1 MGWITAE
8 QALHVLQVRPQT
20 LYAQVS
26 RHAIRSRPDPADPR
40 RSLYHAQDVQQQAAR
55 RAGRR
60 RDQAIAA
67 ATIRWGDPVL
77 DTGLS
82 TVSQGRLCFRG
93 RDAVTWSHSA
103 TLEEVAELLWQARP
117 AWPPATTPHRPCRPA
132 PAAPALTRALQ
143 ALAERAAHDP
153 ATLGAQ
159 ADTLAPQAASVLMT
173 VAEAL
178 IGDTPAPAPGHPLH
192 LRLARQWGCP
202 QAAELIRQALV
213 LLADHELNASTFATR
228 VTASTGA
235 ALSAC
240 VLSGLAT
247 LSGPLHGGAVARV
260 QALVDT
266 ALAHGAEAALAPA
279 LQSGRLY
286 PAFGHPLYPE
296 GDVRAQALLASLMAA
311 SGRLPPGFAE
321 LQALALQRAGEHP
334 TVDFA
339 LAALARHHGWPA
351 DGPFTVFA
359 LSRCVGWLAHAIEQ
373 VQQGALIRPRAR
385 YVGPP
390 LVKSPEAS
398 EPRDTDPKPRP
409 VSRWHP

>member
-77 DTGLS
+77 DTSLS
-82 TVSQGRLCFRG
+82 TVSQGRLCFCG
-93 RDAVTWSHSA
+93 RDAVAWSHCA
-103 TLEEVAELLWQARP
+103 TLEDVAELLWQASP
-117 AWPPATTPHRPCRPA
+117 AWPLANEAHRPSPS

-153 ATLGAQ
+153 STLGAR
-159 ADTLAPQAASVLMT
+159 ADSLAPQAASVLMT
-173 VAEAL
+173 LAEAL
-178 IGDTPAPAPGHPLH
+178 IGDAPARAPGRPLH
-192 LRLARQWGCP
+192 QRLAEQWGCP
-202 QAAELIRQALV
+202 QAAEVIRQALV

-240 VLSGLAT
+240 VLSGLAA

-279 LQSGRLY
+279 LQRGRLY
-286 PAFGHPLYPE
+286 PAFGHPLYPD
-296 GDVRAQALLASLMAA
+296 GDVRAQALLSSLMAS

-390 LVKSPEAS
+390 LAKPPLAS
-398 EPRDTDPKPRP
+398 GPDDTRPTPRP
-409 VSRWHP
+409 PSRWHP

>member
-77 DTGLS
+77 DTRLS
-82 TVSQGRLCFRG
+82 TVNQGRLCFRG
-93 RDAVTWSHSA
+93 RDAVAWSKSA

-117 AWPPATTPHRPCRPA
+117 AWPLANAPHRPS

-159 ADTLAPQAASVLMT
+159 ADSLAPQAASVLMT
-173 VAEAL
+173 VAAAL
-178 IGDTPAPAPGHPLH
+178 IDDAPAQAQGRPLH
-192 LRLARQWGCP
+192 QRLAQQWGCP

-247 LSGPLHGGAVARV
+247 LSGPLHGGAVAQV

-266 ALAHGAEAALAPA
+266 TLAQGAEAALAPA

-286 PAFGHPLYPE
+286 PAFGHPLYPD
-296 GDVRAQALLASLMAA
+296 GDVRAQTLLASLMA
-311 SGRLPPGFAE
+311 SGGRLPPGFAE
-321 LQALALQRAGEHP
+321 LQTLALQRAGEHP

-339 LAALARHHGWPA
+339 LAALARQHGWPA

-385 YVGPP
+385 YVGPALAEATEASAP
-390 LVKSPEAS
+390 RPEA
-398 EPRDTDPKPRP
+398 RTI
-409 VSRWHP
+409 SRWHP

>member
-77 DTGLS
+77 DTRLS
-82 TVSQGRLCFRG
+82 TVNQGRLCFRG
-93 RDAVTWSHSA
+93 RDAVAWSKSA

-117 AWPPATTPHRPCRPA
+117 AWPLASASHRPS

-159 ADTLAPQAASVLMT
+159 ADSLAPQAASVLMT

-178 IGDTPAPAPGHPLH
+178 IGDAPAPAQGRPLH
-192 LRLARQWGCP
+192 QRLAQQWGCP
-202 QAAELIRQALV
+202 QAAEFIRQALV

-247 LSGPLHGGAVARV
+247 LSGPLHGGAVAQV

-266 ALAHGAEAALAPA
+266 TLAQGAEAALAPA

-286 PAFGHPLYPE
+286 PAFGHPLYPD
-296 GDVRAQALLASLMAA
+296 GDVRAQALLASLMT
-311 SGRLPPGFAE
+311 SGGRLPPGFAE

-339 LAALARHHGWPA
+339 LAALARQHGWPA

-385 YVGPP
+385 YVGPAMADATEAAAP
-390 LVKSPEAS
+390 RPEA
-398 EPRDTDPKPRP
+398 RAI
-409 VSRWHP
+409 SRWHP

>member
-93 RDAVTWSHSA
+93 RDAVAWSHSA
-103 TLEEVAELLWQARP
+103 TLEEVAELLWQACP
-117 AWPPATTPHRPCRPA
+117 EWPRARATPGQPKRADPDFT
-132 PAAPALTRALQ
+132 PALTRALQ
-143 ALAERAAHDP
+143 ALSQRAAHDP
-153 ATLGAQ
+153 SPLGVGP
-159 ADTLAPQAASVLMT
+159 DNLAPQAASVLMT

-178 IGDTPAPAPGHPLH
+178 IGDTSAQASGRPLH
-192 LRLARQWGCP
+192 QRLARQWGCP
-202 QAAELIRQALV
+202 QAAEVIRQALV

-279 LQSGRLY
+279 LQSGHLY

-311 SGRLPPGFAE
+311 TGRLPPGFAD
-321 LQALALQRAGEHP
+321 LQALALKRAGEHP

-339 LAALARHHGWPA
+339 LAALARQHGWPA

-385 YVGPP
+385 YIGP
-390 LVKSPEAS
+390 
-398 EPRDTDPKPRP
+398 EPIG
-409 VSRWHP
+409 

>member
-77 DTGLS
+77 DTSLS

-93 RDAVTWSHSA
+93 RDAVAWSHSA
-103 TLEEVAELLWQARP
+103 TLEEVAELLWQASP
-117 AWPPATTPHRPCRPA
+117 AWPLATPPRRQGPT
-132 PAAPALTRALQ
+132 APALTRALQ

-159 ADTLAPQAASVLMT
+159 ADSLAPQAASVLMT
-173 VAEAL
+173 LAEAL
-178 IGDTPAPAPGHPLH
+178 IGDTPAQAPGRPLH
-192 LRLARQWGCP
+192 QRLARQWGCP
-202 QAAELIRQALV
+202 QAADVMRQALV

-296 GDVRAQALLASLMAA
+296 GDVRAQALLASLMA
-311 SGRLPPGFAE
+311 SCGRLPPGFAE
-321 LQALALQRAGEHP
+321 LQALALERAGEYP

-390 LVKSPEAS
+390 LPPEAS
-398 EPRDTDPKPRP
+398 TPANTRPTPRP

>member
-1 MGWITAE
+1 
-8 QALHVLQVRPQT
+8 V
-20 LYAQVS
+20 
-26 RHAIRSRPDPADPR
+26 
-40 RSLYHAQDVQQQAAR
+40 
-55 RAGRR
+55 
-60 RDQAIAA
+60 
-67 ATIRWGDPVL
+67 
-77 DTGLS
+77 
-82 TVSQGRLCFRG
+82 
-93 RDAVTWSHSA
+93 
-103 TLEEVAELLWQARP
+103 
-117 AWPPATTPHRPCRPA
+117 
-132 PAAPALTRALQ
+132 